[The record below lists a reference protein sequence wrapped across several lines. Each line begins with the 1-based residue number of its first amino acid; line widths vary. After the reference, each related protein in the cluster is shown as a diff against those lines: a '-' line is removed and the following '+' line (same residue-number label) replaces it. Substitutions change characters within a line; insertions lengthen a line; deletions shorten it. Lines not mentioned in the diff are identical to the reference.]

1 MRDRLLGRSLCCAS
15 ISATVFFE
23 KALDFLL
30 VGFHLCDGIR
40 VFKAGLGL
48 KFPGQGVFYLG
59 INPDRISY
67 QRVVDED
74 PAVIDHL
81 VDAVLLPDEIRN
93 HIILEAVVDLHLDF
107 NIPHIIFL
115 EEFPFVRRV
124 FRVIPMPSAICP
136 CWLAWR
142 TEIADQVFPFFQL
155 LLVKSEDRSGLLEGK
170 RKPVVCGQDK

>member
-115 EEFPFVRRV
+115 EEFPFVR
-124 FRVIPMPSAICP
+124 IIQNTACSSTI
-136 CWLAWR
+136 
-142 TEIADQVFPFFQL
+142 
-155 LLVKSEDRSGLLEGK
+155 
-170 RKPVVCGQDK
+170 